1 MSWVMLLFAGL
12 MEVVWASAL
21 KRADEPPFLALTIV
35 ASIASVALLGLAV
48 RELPIGLAYAVWVGI
63 GVLGTVIISATFYGE
78 RFTPAQWVFFV
89 LILVGILG
97 MKLSSA
103 PKGGQA
109 PPQSPAGHQ
118 TPDDPASG

>member
-35 ASIASVALLGLAV
+35 ASIVSVGLLGLAV

-103 PKGGQA
+103 PKGGQS
-109 PPQSPAGHQ
+109 PPPPPADAQPPEDPAG
-118 TPDDPASG
+118 G

>member
-35 ASIASVALLGLAV
+35 ASIVSVGLLGLAV

-78 RFTPAQWVFFV
+78 RFTPAQWVFFM

-103 PKGGQA
+103 LKEGQS